1 MTLVGQMSQV
11 VVTST
16 MVQVIQNRIT
26 PTQNLDNMAIYDY
39 KCENDHLY
47 TEIRSIKENQ
57 KKTHC
62 EYCNGE
68 LKQVYSAPL
77 MQLKGSG
84 FYKNSR

>member
-1 MTLVGQMSQV
+1 MTLVGKISQV

-16 MVQVIQNRIT
+16 GVQAIRNPTT

-39 KCENDHLY
+39 KCENDHVY
-47 TEIRSIKENQ
+47 TEIRSIKEEQ

-77 MQLKGSG
+77 MQLKGTG
-84 FYKNSR
+84 FYRNNR

>member
-1 MTLVGQMSQV
+1 
-11 VVTST
+11 
-16 MVQVIQNRIT
+16 
-26 PTQNLDNMAIYDY
+26 MAIYDY
-39 KCENDHLY
+39 KCENDHIY

>member
-1 MTLVGQMSQV
+1 
-11 VVTST
+11 
-16 MVQVIQNRIT
+16 
-26 PTQNLDNMAIYDY
+26 MAIYDY
-39 KCENDHLY
+39 KCENDHFY
-47 TEIRSIKENQ
+47 TEIRSIKEEQ

-62 EYCNGE
+62 VHCNGE